1 MSSQGKQVSRRG
13 KSARAGGVTLVIGNG
28 EQEERG
34 VSTTVEHVDVLIVGA
49 GLSGIGAAWRL
60 QHDRPGTTF
69 TILEGRSAI
78 GGTWDLFRYPGVRS
92 DSDMFTLSYPFR
104 PWRGEQSIA
113 SGESIRR
120 YIEDTA
126 TENRIEP
133 HIRFRTKVVAASW
146 SSADARWTVRAEVT
160 DDAGTTPRTYTCAF
174 LYLCSGYYN
183 YDHGYQPAFPGLDDY
198 TGRFVHPQSWPQDL
212 DHTGKRVVVI
222 GSGATAITLVPAMA
236 EKAARVTML
245 QRSPSYLTALPER
258 DPLADLARRRLPP
271 TLAHKLVR
279 AKNVAM
285 TSLFFQLSRRRPET
299 VKKMLRTAAVR
310 ALGDP
315 ALVDAHFTPTY
326 NPWDQRL
333 CLAPD
338 GDFYRTVK
346 DGKASVV
353 TDTIDRFVPEGIRL
367 TSGEVLEAD
376 VVVSATGLEML
387 AFGGLELT
395 VDGERVEP
403 GETVTYRGVMLGG
416 VPNLAF
422 SVGYT
427 NASWTLRADLCTRY
441 VCRLLAYMEAHGYDT
456 ATPELT
462 AVRATRPLL
471 DLTSGYIQRGAP
483 RFPKQGDREPWTVR
497 QNYPAELLRMSR
509 ADVTRDMVF
518 GIRSRR
524 TELEGASS

>member
-1 MSSQGKQVSRRG
+1 VTTSD
-13 KSARAGGVTLVIGNG
+13 SAPA
-28 EQEERG
+28 
-34 VSTTVEHVDVLIVGA
+34 EHVDVLIVGA

-60 QHDRPGTTF
+60 RHDRPGTTF
-69 TILEGRSAI
+69 TILEGRAAI

-113 SGESIRR
+113 SGASIRD
-120 YIEDTA
+120 YIRDTA
-126 TENRIEP
+126 AENGIEA
-133 HIRFRTKVVAASW
+133 HIRFRTKVAAASW
-146 SSADARWTVRAEVT
+146 SSADARWTVRAQVT
-160 DDAGTTPRTYTCAF
+160 DDAGATTPRTYTCDF
-174 LYLCSGYYN
+174 LYLCTGYYD

-198 TGRFVHPQSWPQDL
+198 TGRLVHPQDWPADL
-212 DHTGKRVVVI
+212 DHAGKRVVVI

-236 EKAARVTML
+236 PTAAHVTML

-271 TLAHKLVR
+271 TLAHRLIR

-285 TSLFFQLSRRRPET
+285 TSFFYQLSRRRPEA
-299 VKKMLRTAAVR
+299 VKKILRGAALKV
-310 ALGDP
+310 LDDP
-315 ALVDAHFTPTY
+315 AYVDAHFTPTY

-338 GDFYRTVK
+338 GDFYRSIKT
-346 DGKASVV
+346 GEASVV

-367 TSGEVLEAD
+367 ASGEVLEAD
-376 VVVSATGLEML
+376 IVVSATGLEML

-395 VDGERVEP
+395 VDGTRIEP
-403 GETVTYRGVMLGG
+403 GEAVTYRGVMLGG

-427 NASWTLRADLCTRY
+427 NASWTLRSDLCTRY
-441 VCRLLAYMEAHGYDT
+441 VCRLLAYMEQHDYAV

-462 AVRATRPLL
+462 TVRAKRPLL
-471 DLTSGYIQRGAP
+471 DLTSGYVQRGKA
-483 RFPKQGDREPWTVR
+483 RFPQQGDREPWTVR
-497 QNYPAELLRMSR
+497 QNYPAELLTMSR
-509 ADVTRDMVF
+509 ADVTRDMSF
-518 GIRSRR
+518 GVRSRR
-524 TELEGASS
+524 TELEGATS